1 VATSDDAASIIRKLL
16 SENMHPHML
25 ILVFLYKAGKA
36 TLSDLQRAL
45 AGGRY
50 RAQYNWTLSIVNEL
64 KQMNLIWEEDIQI
77 KKVKV
82 RLFDLTEKG
91 RNIAAKISEILSI
104 S

>member
-1 VATSDDAASIIRKLL
+1 
-16 SENMHPHML
+16 
-25 ILVFLYKAGKA
+25 
-36 TLSDLQRAL
+36 
-45 AGGRY
+45 
-50 RAQYNWTLSIVNEL
+50 
-64 KQMNLIWEEDIQI
+64 MNLIWEEDIQI